1 MITSFDNLTDLF
13 SIINTI
19 VPEGTSKELKA
30 NEMKIS
36 LSKNNGVVNLK
47 VESITQND
55 EENKVFDDSL
65 IKKRVENFKLNL
77 DNLDNDVFL
86 EVLEE
91 IKNEYNIKKVDEFL
105 NFKKYDEE
113 SSAEVSEIID
123 YISKV
128 VCDKLKNKMEE
139 IIDLHDKFCR

>member
-30 NEMKIS
+30 DGMKIS

-47 VESITQND
+47 VDSITQND

-105 NFKKYDEE
+105 NFKKYDEK